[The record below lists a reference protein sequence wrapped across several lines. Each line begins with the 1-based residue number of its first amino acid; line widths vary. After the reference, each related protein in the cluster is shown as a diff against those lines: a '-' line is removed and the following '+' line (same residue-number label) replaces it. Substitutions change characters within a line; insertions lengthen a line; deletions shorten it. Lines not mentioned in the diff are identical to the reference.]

1 MTIQDMHYDLKK
13 KLNKVDSQQ
22 YRNLLIPEIDWVL
35 NEAMEI
41 FVKLVAQPRYKT
53 QMGFE
58 TAQRTTDDIRSI
70 VVHES
75 NLPIVNNIVTLPG
88 NYWHFLSASANMV
101 KGVCQ
106 SVGRIFIRQHDDNFE
121 SSPFDKSSFE
131 WKTINCVFTE
141 DGMRLY
147 TDGTFNISSI
157 SLSYIRRPE
166 YMHYA
171 QGFNAG
177 TYTLPSGVVLSG
189 SVNCELPDHTHREI
203 VDIAVLIL
211 SGELQTN
218 DLQVKQMKLSFNQLN

>member
-22 YRNLLIPEIDWVL
+22 YRNLLIPEIDWAL

-41 FVKLVAQPRYKT
+41 FVKIVAQPRYKT

-58 TAQRTTDDIRSI
+58 TTQRTIDDIRTI
-70 VVHES
+70 VVHEETV
-75 NLPIVNNIVTLPG
+75 NVNNNIVTLPA
-88 NYWHFLSASANMV
+88 NYWHFLNAMAVMT
-101 KGVCQ
+101 KGLCT
-106 SVGRIFIRQHDDNFE
+106 STGRVIIRQHDDNFE

-157 SLSYIRRPE
+157 FLSYIRRPV

-189 SVNCELPDHTHREI
+189 SANCELPDHTHREI

-211 SGELQTN
+211 SGELQTK
-218 DLQVKQMKLSFNQLN
+218 DLQVKQMKLNFNQLN